1 MGEDEP
7 THFDYAH
14 IFQRGLE
21 LNHQLPKK
29 VACPQKGNPKGLKFV
44 KSSLQEIIAVNQA
57 WAGHSGSP
65 FKQAKSYVELD
76 DFNMQLKGVV
86 IPHES
91 QAGQLG
97 NL

>member
-1 MGEDEP
+1 M
-7 THFDYAH
+7 
-14 IFQRGLE
+14 
-21 LNHQLPKK
+21 
-29 VACPQKGNPKGLKFV
+29 ACPEFKSQGPSVRCQKFCR
-44 KSSLQEIIAVNQA
+44 QEIIAVNQA

-91 QAGQLG
+91 QAGAVGKFVTTVDGSLKSG
-97 NL
+97 KLTS